1 MQATNDFLTQ
11 FLSTGAAPITPVTA
25 LASLG
30 LALLLSVLV
39 AITYQFTFR
48 GYTYSRSFI
57 QSLVLG
63 AIVTCM
69 LIMAVGSNL
78 ARGLGILGTLTIIR
92 FRAPIRD
99 PRDAMFLFAALGS
112 GISCGAGGHFI
123 AVMGAMFFV
132 LTAFLLHWLPFASRR
147 EYEGMLRFTMKS
159 GDRESEKKLSEILSE
174 YTSSYGVLGI
184 TDAVQGEEVECS
196 YQIRLIDP
204 SYKKDLVSTL
214 KKDGRFGSPT
224 LILQRNTVEL

>member
-1 MQATNDFLTQ
+1 M
-11 FLSTGAAPITPVTA
+11 
-25 LASLG
+25 
-30 LALLLSVLV
+30 
-39 AITYQFTFR
+39 
-48 GYTYSRSFI
+48 
-57 QSLVLG
+57 VLG
-63 AIVTCM
+63 SIVTCM
-69 LIMAVGSNL
+69 MIMAVGSNV

-99 PRDAMFLFAALGS
+99 PRDAMFLFAGLGS

-123 AVMGAMFFV
+123 ATMGTLFFV
-132 LTAFLLHWLPFASRR
+132 ATAFLLHWLPFASRR

-159 GDRESEKKLSEILSE
+159 GDRESEKALAEILAQ

-224 LILQRNTVEL
+224 LILQRNTIEL